1 MNKIYKVMYSKVKQC
16 AVVVSEIAKSHGH
29 HGESSSVRKH
39 AALMAAV
46 LIALGS
52 LSFTTA
58 FMPMTAEAAI
68 TKTKTDGAD
77 FVGVERT
84 DGLFDDSDY
93 ANHKGQGAHGDDSI
107 TVGLKASGGDGT
119 ITIGDRRAE
128 QSLGSVYVGRGPGMP
143 TGKVLPDKTDDG
155 YWATSVGYQSD
166 ATGYGSIAI
175 GSNATANNSY
185 GKDSTGHGITLRTT
199 SGDGKTVV
207 LNGKPDIQRASV
219 AIGYGASADNGNI
232 AIGSYSD
239 ASTDL
244 RTATT
249 TDGEEIKSY
258 LTDTKADS
266 YVSVGKSDAL
276 RRISNVADGAADT
289 DAATIAQLKKAVEA
303 TDASKKANIDAT
315 NIGKN
320 LKYKADGKT
329 AAESSDIKT
338 NEDAWGTAIGTGE
351 VKDKNGQLVTGGTV
365 FNALQEQKNDL
376 TGKLSVTAGWGINI
390 DKANGNIISL
400 KRNLGTNLDTTG
412 HVHLDVSKTGLVLG
426 TVVDG
431 APGTDVDLHYGA
443 TGDYAVTVGGG
454 ANTASG
460 KASVVIGGS
469 VNTASDEAAVSSG
482 GSSNVASGSF
492 ASVYGGFDNE
502 ASGTYASS
510 FAGAQNKAS
519 NMWTT
524 VGGGALNEA
533 SGTYASIWGGYGNKA
548 TDEFASVYG
557 GVANSAYGTYSAILG
572 GGSNKAGS
580 EAVVSGGLG
589 NEAAGLGS
597 AVVGGEANIVTGANA
612 TALGGTKGSVNGV
625 ASVGIL
631 GGSTGMNAP
640 LTLAAGYQ
648 STVTDTGVTSTPISK
663 EDYNKIL
670 EAGGTHPGLLVGSGD
685 LDNPTFKILDH
696 FATAVGYQATAD
708 EAQTVAFGHDKGDTY
723 YGTTTYTWKQKA
735 TVKDGHYYDEYGY
748 EINEDSYKSLMNADG
763 TWNDYAQPIATVE
776 EKKYDSAY
784 YNRLVKVAD
793 GIEDHDA
800 VVMEQLKNASGV
812 GSKIKVYQTD
822 ENGNIKFDKNNNPIE
837 DTSDSDAVKT
847 KREAAQKA
855 SEDAWGSAIGTGK
868 VVDPNAK
875 DKDSNGSGQLVT
887 GGTVYNALQQQKT
900 DLTDALTVKPGWG
913 IEKTDDNTISVKHN
927 LGTNYGNKYK
937 GKGKVTFEADGE
949 NALILGG
956 GAINDSS
963 YEADKDFTYGA
974 HAKDSVLVGGMNNDI
989 EKNSERALIVG
1000 GTNNKIFSTGE
1011 VQQTG
1016 TDAIIVGGLSNKA
1029 EGDGSVLIG
1038 GTRNEASG
1046 LYSMTVGGSNNKN
1059 EGWLSSIFGGTSNNI
1074 KGDPTG
1080 AAVFGGTS
1088 NTIEGEGV
1096 AATIFGGEKNV
1107 ANNLLAV
1114 VVGGE
1119 ANHSSGNASAIL
1131 GGNYNLAN
1139 GTLSIAIGGQINN
1152 ALGDASVVVGGGR
1165 NLTSGIYSYASGGR
1179 YNNATGGASSAL
1191 GGEYSSVN
1199 GMFSTGVAG
1208 GSTGQDAF
1216 FSLAAGYKSVVADSG
1231 VEKTFIT
1238 GDESEKIQE
1247 DMAAGKELSGFYMG
1261 DPSDMPELGN
1271 TGTLIHYDKF
1281 STALG
1286 YQATANQPGTIAF
1299 GHDAGD
1305 ESGYTYE
1312 WETLTDEKGNPKQN
1326 EIDGTT
1332 NDYTKA
1338 PKSVKKKA
1346 PYTSAYYNR
1355 LVKVADGIDDHDV
1368 VVMEQLKQYAEKDAS
1383 NIGNNLTV
1391 APVYQKDDQNNIK
1404 LGADSKPLVDE
1415 EATQK
1420 KLAEA
1425 QKANKDAWG
1434 LALGAGTLST
1444 ADAAK
1449 NSDQLITGKTLYNY
1463 DKPTTN
1469 GTYVNQNQTTG
1480 QNLSALDTQVKA
1492 NTDALTKPNHNI
1504 KYYSVTAGPSLGYD
1518 QYTNENNDGAK
1529 GTASLAAGNV
1539 THTDGAAS
1547 TVVGSYSAVFGTGLQ
1562 GAAALSYGTVNV
1574 NNNTDTTKKFSGVAN
1589 SIVGQANMTTNS
1601 NAAII
1606 YGAGNTVTD
1615 SYRDID
1621 KDKAEAILNST
1632 GNAEQL
1638 KNALQDAVPT
1648 SGAQVMVM
1656 GGGNSVDKAYMTQV
1670 TGVGNKVTGQDSTY
1684 AEETSTQYNYVD
1696 GFQNE
1701 LTNGKHDY
1709 IIGSNNKVSG
1719 DSVDNNQSNIVIGDN
1734 HKLTNQKN
1742 NVIIGSSDKEQEMT
1756 ASNAVSIG
1764 HNAKTGGDAV
1774 AIGEKAK
1781 ALNQGIAV
1789 GANASAGYGQNMAL
1803 GYYASVASGVN
1814 NSTALG
1820 YGSQITK
1827 RDILPTDGND
1837 GVVSVGKAVGQS
1849 GEKGITRRII
1859 NVKAGVKD
1867 TDAVNVSQLKSAQ
1880 TDLTDKGLTF
1890 AANSGTAYK
1899 AKLGDTVKIQGTD
1912 KKDGH
1917 EYTADNLTTEI
1928 DGSGNITILMDK
1940 NISADKIAVNGK
1952 DGKDAVSIAGKD
1964 GVGHIG
1970 LTGPAGTNG
1979 MNGADGKPGTSIDI
1993 TVKNGYD
2000 DTAKGING
2008 TNGVDGKD
2016 GITRIVY
2023 TDKAGEHQV
2032 ATMEDGLK
2040 FKGDDE
2046 TVIAKK
2052 LNNQLDI
2059 IGGAD
2064 STKLTE
2070 KNIGVNSTT
2079 DGKLKVQLAKDLT
2092 GITSISN
2099 QKTEGDK
2106 TTGAKIELS
2115 TDGTTTVSGGNVSV
2129 SGGKITNVGTGIEK
2143 DGAGNITEASKTN
2156 AANIGDVQT
2165 ITESATNGLTN
2176 KGLTFAAN
2184 SGTNYTAKLGST
2196 VKIQGTDKKDGHEY
2210 TADNLTTEIDGSGN
2224 ITILM
2229 DKNISADKIAVN
2241 GKDGKDAVSIAG
2253 KDGVGHIGLT
2263 GPAGTN
2269 GMNGADGKP
2278 GTSIDITVKNGY
2290 DDTAKGINGTNGVDG
2305 KDGITRIV
2313 YTDKTGEH
2321 QVATMEDGLKFKG
2334 DDTTVISKKL
2344 NNTMEIIGGAKGDLT
2359 EGNIGVNS
2367 TTDGKL
2373 KVQLAKDLQGITSIS
2388 NQTTTKVDGKDVTTG
2403 AKITLGN
2410 DGSVDVNG
2418 GKITNVGS
2426 GIEAD
2431 ENGKYTVTD
2440 QNKGNAANIG
2450 DVRNMVNDAKKE
2462 LTDGANGLNN
2472 KANID
2477 ASNIG
2482 ANLKGADG
2490 KAASAEDQ
2498 KANAEKWG
2506 SAIGTGKIEA
2516 NDGQLVT
2523 GKTVYE
2529 YNKPIAEKGK
2539 ELNYVSEEKTTGQN
2553 LGALDSHVKT
2563 NADNIAKNTE
2573 SIQDITNNMHN
2584 LSENAVK
2591 YDDSSKSRVTLGGG
2605 ESGTTITNVKEGAL
2619 GKDSKDAVNGKQLFN
2634 EQQAREAAD
2643 NAITEKV
2650 TNNTNEIT
2658 KIENGKGFTDAGTTV
2673 IKNLAKDAVQV
2684 KAGTAITVADNV
2696 DDKGNK
2702 TYTISANNNGTVA
2715 KGDGN
2720 LISGDT
2726 LYKEVHVD
2734 KDGSYIRSSNTV
2746 SQNLSA
2752 LDSGLKTTSDLI
2764 HTNPAGDT
2772 IQIGESSMAT
2782 KIDVNGEDGKG
2793 RVITGVVTDAG
2804 DPTSAAN
2811 VGYVNN
2817 AYGRLNNNINK
2828 AAAGSNAL
2836 AALHPLD
2843 YDPDDKADFAVGYG
2857 HYRNANAAA
2866 VGAFYHPNENTMV
2879 NVGVSLGNGD
2889 PGFNAGVSFKIGS
2902 GSAGREA
2909 MSKTE
2914 MAKVINSQSKEIDAL
2929 KKDNADKDKRIDALE
2944 QKMAEIL
2951 AKLDKNGK

>member
-1 MNKIYKVMYSKVKQC
+1 MNKIYKVIYSKVRQC
-16 AVVVSEIAKSHGH
+16 YVVVSEIAKSHGRNTK
-29 HGESSSVRKH
+29 SSVAKSNS
-39 AALMAAV
+39 ALTAAV
-46 LIALGS
+46 LIALGVF
-52 LSFTTA
+52 SFEVA
-58 FMPMTAEAAI
+58 FSPMTAEAAD
-68 TKTKTDGAD
+68 KTKTDGSN

-84 DGLFDDSDY
+84 DGLFDDSEY
-93 ANHKGQGAHGDDSI
+93 ANHKGQGAHGDNSI
-107 TVGLKASGGDGT
+107 TIGLKASGGDGT

-128 QSLGSVYVGRGPGMP
+128 KSLGSVYVGRGPGMP
-143 TGKVLPDKTDDG
+143 TGKVLPDKTDNG

-175 GSNATANNSY
+175 GSNATASNSY
-185 GKDSTGHGITLRTT
+185 DKDSTGHGITLKTT

-219 AIGYGASADNGNI
+219 AIGYGANADNGNI

-276 RRISNVADGAADT
+276 RRISNVADGAADS
-289 DAATIAQLKKAVEA
+289 DVATIGQLKALSDKAGV
-303 TDASKKANIDAT
+303 
-315 NIGKN
+315 
-320 LKYKADGKT
+320 Y
-329 AAESSDIKT
+329 
-338 NEDAWGTAIGTGE
+338 NE
-351 VKDKNGQLVTGGTV
+351 
-365 FNALQEQKNDL
+365 
-376 TGKLSVTAGWGINI
+376 GWGI
-390 DKANGNIISL
+390 
-400 KRNLGTNLDTTG
+400 
-412 HVHLDVSKTGLVLG
+412 
-426 TVVDG
+426 
-431 APGTDVDLHYGA
+431 
-443 TGDYAVTVGGG
+443 
-454 ANTASG
+454 
-460 KASVVIGGS
+460 
-469 VNTASDEAAVSSG
+469 
-482 GSSNVASGSF
+482 
-492 ASVYGGFDNE
+492 
-502 ASGTYASS
+502 
-510 FAGAQNKAS
+510 
-519 NMWTT
+519 
-524 VGGGALNEA
+524 
-533 SGTYASIWGGYGNKA
+533 
-548 TDEFASVYG
+548 
-557 GVANSAYGTYSAILG
+557 
-572 GGSNKAGS
+572 
-580 EAVVSGGLG
+580 
-589 NEAAGLGS
+589 
-597 AVVGGEANIVTGANA
+597 
-612 TALGGTKGSVNGV
+612 
-625 ASVGIL
+625 
-631 GGSTGMNAP
+631 
-640 LTLAAGYQ
+640 
-648 STVTDTGVTSTPISK
+648 
-663 EDYNKIL
+663 KI
-670 EAGGTHPGLLVGSGD
+670 
-685 LDNPTFKILDH
+685 
-696 FATAVGYQATAD
+696 AD
-708 EAQTVAFGHDKGDTY
+708 E
-723 YGTTTYTWKQKA
+723 
-735 TVKDGHYYDEYGY
+735 KDDNG
-748 EINEDSYKSLMNADG
+748 
-763 TWNDYAQPIATVE
+763 
-776 EKKYDSAY
+776 
-784 YNRLVKVAD
+784 KVTK
-793 GIEDHDA
+793 
-800 VVMEQLKNASGV
+800 KNA
-812 GSKIKVYQTD
+812 
-822 ENGNIKFDKNNNPIE
+822 
-837 DTSDSDAVKT
+837 
-847 KREAAQKA
+847 
-855 SEDAWGSAIGTGK
+855 
-868 VVDPNAK
+868 
-875 DKDSNGSGQLVT
+875 
-887 GGTVYNALQQQKT
+887 
-900 DLTDALTVKPGWG
+900 
-913 IEKTDDNTISVKHN
+913 ISVDRN
-927 LGTNYGNKYK
+927 LGTNYGNKYD
-937 GKGKVTFEADGE
+937 GKGKVTFEADGK
-949 NALILGG
+949 NSLILGG

-989 EKNSERALIVG
+989 DKNSERALIVG
-1000 GTNNKIFSTGE
+1000 GTNNKTFSTGE
-1011 VQQTG
+1011 VQKTG
-1016 TDAIIVGGLSNKA
+1016 TDAIIVGGLQNTAK
-1029 EGDGSVLIG
+1029 GDGSVLIG
-1038 GTRNEASG
+1038 GESNEATG
-1046 LYSMTVGGSNNKN
+1046 FYSTVIGGTSNKTD
-1059 EGWLSSIFGGTSNNI
+1059 GWLSSIFGGTKNTI
-1074 KGDPTG
+1074 TG
-1080 AAVFGGTS
+1080 APTAAGIFGGTGNTINSNGIAANVFGGEN
-1088 NTIEGEGV
+1088 NT
-1096 AATIFGGEKNV
+1096 ADNT
-1107 ANNLLAV
+1107 LAV

-1119 ANHSSGNASAIL
+1119 ANTSSGPASIIL
-1131 GGNYNLAN
+1131 GGNHNTANQLLA
-1139 GTLSIAIGGQINN
+1139 T
-1152 ALGDASVVVGGGR
+1152 VVGGQLNTATGETSMISGGIG
-1165 NLTSGIYSYASGGR
+1165 NVTSGAYSYDAGGL
-1179 YNNATGGASSAL
+1179 YNRATGIASSAL
-1191 GGEYSSVN
+1191 GGRSSSVN

-1247 DMAAGKELSGFYMG
+1247 DIAAGKELSGFYMG
-1261 DPSDMPELGN
+1261 DPSDMPELGH

-1286 YQATANQPGTIAF
+1286 YQATADEAGTIAF

-1312 WETLTDEKGNPKQN
+1312 WEQLPKDKDGNQTYAN
-1326 EIDGTT
+1326 DGTT

-1338 PKSVKKKA
+1338 PKSIKKNA

-1383 NIGNNLTV
+1383 NIGNNLIV

-2196 VKIQGTDKKDGHEY
+2196 VKIQGTTKKDGHEY

-2229 DKNISADKIAVN
+2229 DKDMSTETLAVN
-2241 GKDGKDAVSIAG
+2241 GKDGKDGQPGTAGSIGISGRDG
-2253 KDGVGHIGLT
+2253 KAGVGI
-2263 GPAGTN
+2263 
-2269 GMNGADGKP
+2269 
-2278 GTSIDITVKNGY
+2278 
-2290 DDTAKGINGTNGVDG
+2290 DG
-2305 KDGITRIV
+2305 KDGISIKGQNGRDGVTIKGIDGVNGVDGAEGHIGLNGKDGMTDIFTTAGKPGLNGKDGETMTRIV
-2313 YTDKTGEH
+2313 YKDPKGTEH
-2321 QVATMEDGLKFKG
+2321 EAATLDDGLKFKG
-2334 DDTTVISKKL
+2334 DDSKEIAKKL
-2344 NNTMEIIGGAKGDLT
+2344 NNTMEIIGGADSKTLT

-2367 TTDGKL
+2367 TDKGQL
-2373 KVQLAKDLQGITSIS
+2373 KVQLAKDLKGITSIS
-2388 NQTTTKVDGKDVTTG
+2388 NQKTEGDKTTG
-2403 AKITLGN
+2403 AKIDLGT
-2410 DGSVDVNG
+2410 DGSVNVNG

-2426 GIEAD
+2426 GAD
-2431 ENGKYTVTD
+2431 ASGKYTETTNV
-2440 QNKGNAANIG
+2440 ANIG
-2450 DVRNMVNDAKKE
+2450 DVQNIVNDAKTE
-2462 LTDGANGLNN
+2462 LTNGANGLNK

-2490 KAASAEDQ
+2490 KTAATD
-2498 KANAEKWG
+2498 AEKIKNENAWG
-2506 SAIGTGKIEA
+2506 SAIGTGKIEKD
-2516 NDGQLVT
+2516 NGQLVT

-2529 YNKPIAEKGK
+2529 YNKPIAEDGK
-2539 ELNYVSEEKTTGQN
+2539 ELNYVSEKKTTGQN
-2553 LGALDSHVKT
+2553 LGALDSQVKT

-2573 SIQDITNNMHN
+2573 SIQNITNNMQN

-2591 YDDSSKSRVTLGGG
+2591 YDGSDKSKVTLGGKD
-2605 ESGTTITNVKEGAL
+2605 GTVITNVKDGAL
-2619 GKDSKDAVNGKQLFN
+2619 SENSKDAVNGKQLYN

-2643 NAITEKV
+2643 KAITEKV

-2658 KIENGKGFTDAGTTV
+2658 KIKNGDFTDASKTA
-2673 IKNLAKDAVQV
+2673 IHNIAKDAVAV
-2684 KAGTAITVADNV
+2684 VNGKNTTVTKVEGTDTTPTTYAVNVEGTGKVAAGDT
-2696 DDKGNK
+2696 G
-2702 TYTISANNNGTVA
+2702 
-2715 KGDGN
+2715 

-2726 LYKEVHVD
+2726 LYKEVHID
-2734 KDGSYIRSSNTV
+2734 KDGAYIKGSQSV
-2746 SQNLSA
+2746 GQNLSN
-2752 LDSGLKTTSDLI
+2752 LDTGLKTTSDLI
-2764 HTNPAGDT
+2764 HTNEKGDT
-2772 IQIGESSMAT
+2772 IQIGGNSTAT
-2782 KIDVNGEDGKG
+2782 KIDISGKDKDGKSTG
-2793 RVITGVVTDAG
+2793 RVITGVVSDAN
-2804 DPTSAAN
+2804 DPNSAAN
-2811 VGYVNN
+2811 VGYVNGITSASN
-2817 AYGRLNNNINK
+2817 EQIYHDMNMQYNHVENDISR

-2836 AALHPLD
+2836 AALHPMQEF
-2843 YDPDDKADFAVGYG
+2843 DPDDKAQFALGYG
-2857 HYRNANAAA
+2857 HYRNSNAGA
-2866 VGAFYHPNENTMV
+2866 VGAFYQPDENSMV
-2879 NVGVSLGNGD
+2879 NFGVSFGNGD
-2889 PGFNAGVSFKIGS
+2889 AGINAGVTFKFGPGGS
-2902 GSAGREA
+2902 GHHALT
-2909 MSKTE
+2909 KTQ
-2914 MAKVINSQSKEIDAL
+2914 MAKVIDAQSKEIDEL

-2944 QKMAEIL
+2944 QKMTEIL
-2951 AKLDKNGK
+2951 AKLDKSKD